1 MTPEAIS
8 LWSVGGALGSGW
20 RLVVLWKRGRKWAH
34 VLTVG
39 DLKSHK
45 VHLSEMGP
53 VNVREVAVGPG
64 HLATTLRRVR
74 ERLDACGVGY
84 HRGTTEAIIT
94 TLEK

>member
-1 MTPEAIS
+1 VI
-8 LWSVGGALGSGW
+8 
-20 RLVVLWKRGRKWAH
+20 LWKRGRKWAH
-34 VLTVG
+34 VLTIG

-53 VNVREVAVGPG
+53 VNVREVVVHAE
-64 HLATTLRRVR
+64 HMAATLRTVR

-94 TLEK
+94 ALENDDG